1 MTRRSWILFGLTGL
15 LWGIPYLF
23 IKVAV
28 QDFSPPVIVC
38 GRTII
43 GAAILIPLAMREK
56 SLMAALRGIKYV
68 IPYAFLEMVG
78 PWILIT
84 MAQQKITSGLTGLL
98 VATVPI
104 WATIMT
110 SLFGDHSVWHP
121 KRIFGLLI
129 GFIGVIAVVG
139 IESLTG
145 SSNPLAIG
153 MVILASISYAYAVIM
168 ITRKLPGVSGIAINA
183 VAMAFTAI
191 FYFPMAVIKWP
202 ANSVPLNSWLALL
215 SLGIFSTAI
224 AFALFFTLVA
234 DIGPAR
240 GSLVAYLSTAI
251 AVLLGVLILAE
262 PLTLGIIIGLPMILI
277 GSYFAGRKKIES

>member
-1 MTRRSWILFGLTGL
+1 MTRRSWILFGLVGV

-23 IKVAV
+23 VKVAV
-28 QDFSPPVIVC
+28 QDFSPPVIVF

-43 GAAILIPLAMREK
+43 GAAILIPLAIHEK

-84 MAQQKITSGLTGLL
+84 TAQQKITSGLTGLL

-153 MVILASISYAYAVIM
+153 MVILASIFYAYAVIM

-191 FYFPMAVIKWP
+191 FYFPMAVVKWP
-202 ANSVPLNSWLALL
+202 THSVPLNSWLALL

-240 GSLVAYLSTAI
+240 ASLVTYLNTAI
-251 AVLLGVLILAE
+251 AVLLGVLILSE

-277 GSYFAGRKKIES
+277 GSYFAGRRKLES

>member
-1 MTRRSWILFGLTGL
+1 MTRRNWILFGLVGV

-23 IKVAV
+23 VKVAV
-28 QDFSPPVIVC
+28 QDFSPPVIVF

-43 GAAILIPLAMREK
+43 GAAILIPLAIREK

-84 MAQQKITSGLTGLL
+84 TAQQKITSGLTGLL

-110 SLFGDHSVWHP
+110 SIFGDHSVWHS

-145 SSNPLAIG
+145 SSNALAIG
-153 MVILASISYAYAVIM
+153 MVILASIFYAYAVIM

-183 VAMAFTAI
+183 VAMAFTAT
-191 FYFPMAVIKWP
+191 FYFPIAVIEWP
-202 ANSVPLNSWLALL
+202 THSVPLNSWLALL

-224 AFALFFTLVA
+224 AFALFFTLMA

-240 GSLVAYLSTAI
+240 ASLVTYLNTAVAI
-251 AVLLGVLILAE
+251 LLGVLILSE
-262 PLTLGIIIGLPMILI
+262 PLTLGIIIGLPLILI
-277 GSYFAGRKKIES
+277 GSYFAGRKKTES

>member
-1 MTRRSWILFGLTGL
+1 MTRRNWILFGLVGV

-23 IKVAV
+23 VKVAV
-28 QDFSPPVIVC
+28 QDFSPPVIVF

-43 GAAILIPLAMREK
+43 GAAILIPLAIREK

-84 MAQQKITSGLTGLL
+84 TAQQKITSGLTGLL

-110 SLFGDHSVWHP
+110 SLFGDHSVWHS

-145 SSNPLAIG
+145 SSNALAIG
-153 MVILASISYAYAVIM
+153 MVILAAISYAYAVIM

-202 ANSVPLNSWLALL
+202 THSVPLNSWLALL

-224 AFALFFTLVA
+224 AFALFFTLLA

-240 GSLVAYLSTAI
+240 GSLVAYLSTAV
-251 AVLLGVLILAE
+251 AVLLGVLILSE

>member
-1 MTRRSWILFGLTGL
+1 MTRRSWILFGLVGV

-23 IKVAV
+23 VKVAV
-28 QDFSPPVIVC
+28 QDFSPPVIVF

-43 GAAILIPLAMREK
+43 GAAILIPLAIHEK

-84 MAQQKITSGLTGLL
+84 TAQQKITSGLTGLL

-153 MVILASISYAYAVIM
+153 MVILASIFYAYAVIM

-202 ANSVPLNSWLALL
+202 THSVPLNSWLALL
-215 SLGIFSTAI
+215 GLGIFSTAI
-224 AFALFFTLVA
+224 AFALFFMLVA

-240 GSLVAYLSTAI
+240 GSLVTYLNTAV
-251 AVLLGVLILAE
+251 AVLLGVLILSE
-262 PLTLGIIIGLPMILI
+262 PLTLGITIGLPMILI
-277 GSYFAGRKKIES
+277 GSYFAGRRKLES